1 MDNNKTYIEFFYF
14 DKYKRKISQK
24 VNRKDYNYYKILYL
38 EKSLVDNI
46 GDVWLTKDNL
56 TTKLD
61 YYND

>member
-1 MDNNKTYIEFFYF
+1 MDTYVEFFYF

-24 VNRKDYNYYKILYL
+24 VPFRDFEHYKIQYL
-38 EKSLVDNI
+38 EMSMVENI
-46 GDVWLTKDNL
+46 GDVWYTHNNL